1 MKTSYFKLFGAC
13 AFSVSLLISACH
25 SGSKESTELADS
37 TNQSQIKATD
47 SANKAD
53 IDSSKSNNTVNTAL
67 KEDASKFLV
76 SSYESGMY
84 EIQISQ
90 LAATN
95 SLIAGVKKLA
105 SDLVVAHTAINAKMS
120 AIAASANFVLPVS
133 LNSNHQKSLE
143 ELSKLTGTGFDK
155 KYVSVI
161 IAGHEKSISNY
172 KDAFKNLTDSKTK
185 TFAGETIPEIEGHL
199 SMAKKVKNELK

>member
-1 MKTSYFKLFGAC
+1 MKTNYLKSFGAC
-13 AFSVSLLISACH
+13 ALSISLLISACH

-37 TNQSQIKATD
+37 ANKTQIQATD
-47 SANKAD
+47 SANNAN
-53 IDSSKSNNTVNTAL
+53 IDSSKSMNKVKTAL

-105 SDLVVAHTAINAKMS
+105 SDLVVAHTAINSKMS
-120 AIAASANFVLPVS
+120 AIAASADFVLPTS
-133 LNSNHQKSLE
+133 LNSDHQKSLE
-143 ELSKLTGTGFDK
+143 DLSKLTGTGFDK
-155 KYVSVI
+155 KYVSTI

-172 KDAFKNLTDSKTK
+172 KDAFKNLTESNTK
-185 TFAGETIPEIEGHL
+185 TFAGQTIPEIEGHL
-199 SMAKKVKNELK
+199 AMAKGVQKSLK